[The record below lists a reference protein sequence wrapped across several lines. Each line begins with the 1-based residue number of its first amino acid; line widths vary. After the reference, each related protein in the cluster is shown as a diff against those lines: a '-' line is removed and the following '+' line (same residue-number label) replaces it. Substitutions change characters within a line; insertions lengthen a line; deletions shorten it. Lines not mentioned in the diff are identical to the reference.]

1 MTPHNLGLIVTDKVT
16 PRLNLR
22 IDHRW
27 LRWLPFANLAARRK
41 LPHISI
47 ERSVSDAKL
56 LHRDRIMQLLRLGIP
71 WTTICRSNLDD
82 PTASQERWTFELEE
96 AIKRRK
102 DRMGRIQGVI
112 TSPTNFYKKQYA
124 HLRKTKEAS

>member
-1 MTPHNLGLIVTDKVT
+1 MTILDKVT

-102 DRMGRIQGVI
+102 DRMGRVKGIV
-112 TSPTNFYKKQYA
+112 TSPTNLYKKQYA
-124 HLRKTKEAS
+124 HLRNKVAGNE